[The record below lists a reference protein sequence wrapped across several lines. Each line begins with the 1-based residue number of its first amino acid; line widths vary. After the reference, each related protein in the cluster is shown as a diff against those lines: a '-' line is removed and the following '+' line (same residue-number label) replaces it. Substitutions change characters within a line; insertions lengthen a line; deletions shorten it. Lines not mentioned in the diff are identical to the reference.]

1 MGLPQRIGRYEILDL
16 LGQGGMGRVLLARDS
31 VLGREVAVK
40 ILRADLGLP
49 PEVKRE
55 LFGRMRNE
63 AKAAAALTHRNIVTL
78 HDMGE
83 DDDVGLYL
91 VFEYVRGITLRDR
104 LADGPLPPAEVG
116 RMAIELGSALSHAH
130 EHGVIHR
137 DVKPENVILSSN
149 GTILTDF
156 GIARIP
162 DSTMTQVGTVF
173 GTPAYSA
180 PEALAHA
187 TFTAASDQFALA
199 TTLYEAMCGKR
210 AFPGDDAITV
220 ALRVQN
226 EDPAPLA
233 DATDDPRLKLLYG
246 RVDGV
251 LRRGL
256 AKKPE
261 DRYTSARAFGDAF
274 AAAIDARISGAITI
288 PPLHSSSIVPR
299 STRRWQNVFVGLAI
313 LVIVGLVVFG
323 RRARDEAARAKP
335 DDSASASTPNRV
347 APPPTRP
354 KPKPSAGPTT
364 GAPSASASASPD
376 LPPLPAP

>member
-1 MGLPQRIGRYEILDL
+1 MGLPERIGRYEILDL

-49 PEVKRE
+49 PEVKRA
-55 LFGRMRNE
+55 LFDRMRNE

-83 DDDVGLYL
+83 DDEVGLYL

-104 LADGPLPPAEVG
+104 LADGPMPPVEVA

-130 EHGVIHR
+130 LHGVIHR

-162 DSTMTQVGTVF
+162 DSTMTTAGTVF

-180 PEALAHA
+180 PEALASA

-199 TTLYEAMCGKR
+199 VTLYEALSAKR
-210 AFPGDDAITV
+210 AFPGEDALAV

-226 EDPAPLA
+226 EEPTPLA
-233 DATDDPRLKLLYG
+233 DGTEDPRLKLLFG

-251 LRRGL
+251 LRRAL

-261 DRYTSARAFGDAF
+261 DRYSSARAFGDAF
-274 AAAIDARISGAITI
+274 AAAIDTRVSGAITI
-288 PPLHSSSIVPR
+288 PPMRSASIVPR
-299 STRRWQNVFVGLAI
+299 ETRRWQNMFVGLAI

-323 RRARDEAARAKP
+323 RRARDEAAKAKA
-335 DDSASASTPNRV
+335 DESAAASAPPHA
-347 APPPTRP
+347 APQPTRS
-354 KPKPSAGPTT
+354 KPKPSA
-364 GAPSASASASPD
+364 APSTGPASASAPPE
-376 LPPLPAP
+376 LPPLPPP

>member
-1 MGLPQRIGRYEILDL
+1 
-16 LGQGGMGRVLLARDS
+16 
-31 VLGREVAVK
+31 
-40 ILRADLGLP
+40 
-49 PEVKRE
+49 
-55 LFGRMRNE
+55 
-63 AKAAAALTHRNIVTL
+63 
-78 HDMGE
+78 MGE
-83 DDDVGLYL
+83 DDAVGLFL

-104 LADGPLPPAEVG
+104 LADGPMAPVEVA

-137 DVKPENVILSSN
+137 DVKPENVILSEN
-149 GTILTDF
+149 GSILTDF

-162 DSTMTQVGTVF
+162 DSTMTTAGTVF

-180 PEALAHA
+180 PESLASA
-187 TFTAASDQFALA
+187 TFTSASDQFALA
-199 TTLYEAMCGKR
+199 TTLYEALSGKR
-210 AFPGDDAITV
+210 AFPGDDALTV

-233 DATDDPRLKLLYG
+233 DGTDDPRLKLLYG

-288 PPLHSSSIVPR
+288 PPMHSASIVPR

-313 LVIVGLVVFG
+313 LVIIGLVVFG
-323 RRARDEAARAKP
+323 RRAHDEEVRAKAE
-335 DDSASASTPNRV
+335 DSATASSRPRV
-347 APPPTRP
+347 VPQPTRP
-354 KPKPSAGPTT
+354 KPRPSVAPTS
-364 GAPSASASASPD
+364 GSASAPASSE
-376 LPPLPAP
+376 LPPLPPP

>member
-1 MGLPQRIGRYEILDL
+1 MGLPSRIGRYEVLDL
-16 LGQGGMGRVLLARDS
+16 LGQGGMGRVLLARDT
-31 VLGREVAVK
+31 VLGREVAIK

-49 PEVKRE
+49 PEVKRA
-55 LFGRMRNE
+55 LFDRMRNE

-116 RMAIELGSALSHAH
+116 RIGIELGSALSHAH

-137 DVKPENVILSSN
+137 DVKPENVILSGN

-162 DSTMTQVGTVF
+162 DSTMTTAGTVF

-180 PEALAHA
+180 PESLASA

-199 TTLYEAMCGKR
+199 TTLYEAISGKR
-210 AFPGDDAITV
+210 AFPGDDALTV

-233 DATDDPRLKLLYG
+233 DGTDDPRLKLLYG
-246 RVDGV
+246 RIDGV

-256 AKKPE
+256 AKKPA

-288 PPLHSSSIVPR
+288 PPMHSASIVPR

-323 RRARDEAARAKP
+323 RRAHDEDARTKP
-335 DDSASASTPNRV
+335 DESATASARPRV
-347 APPPTRP
+347 VPQPT
-354 KPKPSAGPTT
+354 KPKPRPSV
-364 GAPSASASASPD
+364 APSNGTASASASGE
-376 LPPLPAP
+376 LPPLPPP